1 VEFEAIH
8 LVELLDFPPD
18 DGSIWLASERVV
30 IQSVSA
36 LGMLRK
42 DLIRKVGMEAA
53 CTLITRMAYA
63 QGYMQG
69 LVLADRYGPKV
80 ADPSGPILFGL
91 EGLGKPI
98 VVVQIYDPD
107 GPSFHE
113 EAIIHKSPDAELHMR
128 LFGKSKIPVCWNVT
142 GFASGYHSAV
152 RGQRIYFEE
161 ETCVARGD
169 SCCHVVGREISV
181 SQPAS
186 QAGQT
191 SSRTTAPLSLYDS
204 FADIRD
210 EMSRKF
216 LEFRQNQ
223 SRFKPRESGPANSS
237 NDDDELRHGFERT
250 ITLPGENRFI
260 VSDRAMSAAVHAAM
274 QVAPLPT
281 TVLVQGESGTGKEF
295 FAHLIHHNSGHTNAP
310 FVSLNCAALTES
322 LLESE
327 LFGHVRGAFT
337 GAIRDKVGL
346 LELARDGTLFLD
358 EVGDMP
364 LAVQAK
370 LLRALELR
378 QIRKV
383 GGETAIKIHA
393 RVVAATN
400 VDLPAAIE
408 AGTFRRDL
416 YFRLAGFEIHLPA
429 LQERREAIPILAYE
443 FLKRAASAFGKKVV
457 SISPDAMS
465 RLIHYS
471 WPGNVRE
478 LKHAIERA
486 VIVSTAGEIHVD
498 DLPEK
503 GLQNAGYSSATL
515 NLRKNERGLILQA
528 LLESKGNRSIAARNL
543 HIDPATLWRKLKR
556 YNIDVPKRSKVR
568 DVDGPLSRE

>member
-1 VEFEAIH
+1 MEFEAIH
-8 LVELLDFPPD
+8 LVELLDFHPD
-18 DGSIWLASERVV
+18 DCSIWFGSERVLT
-30 IQSVSA
+30 QSVSA

-42 DLIRKVGMEAA
+42 DLIEKYGMEAA
-53 CTLITRMAYA
+53 RHIILRMAYA
-63 QGYMQG
+63 QGYLQG
-69 LVLADRYGPKV
+69 LILAERYGTNV
-80 ADPSGPILFGL
+80 AVPSGPIVFGL
-91 EGLGKPI
+91 EGMGKPT
-98 VVVQIYDPD
+98 VVVKIHDPG
-107 GPSFHE
+107 GPCFHE
-113 EAIIHKSPDAELHMR
+113 EGIIHKSPDAEQHLL
-128 LFGKSKIPVCWNVT
+128 LFGKSEVPVCWNAT
-142 GFASGYHSAV
+142 GFASGYHTAV
-152 RGQRIYFEE
+152 RGRLIYFEE
-161 ETCVARGD
+161 ETCLARGD
-169 SCCHVVGREISV
+169 PFCHIIIRQV
-181 SQPAS
+181 
-186 QAGQT
+186 AG
-191 SSRTTAPLSLYDS
+191 SRQIDRTAGTGSYGPPPMGDI
-204 FADIRD
+204 FGDIRE
-210 EMSRKF
+210 EMTRKF
-216 LEFRQNQ
+216 QASRGTEFRIRPHDPGPVD
-223 SRFKPRESGPANSS
+223 SGEDES
-237 NDDDELRHGFERT
+237 LHGVERAVA
-250 ITLPGENRFI
+250 LPGEARFI

-281 TVLVQGESGTGKEF
+281 TVLIRGESGTGKEF

-378 QIRKV
+378 QIRRV
-383 GGETAIKIHA
+383 GGEADITIRA

-400 VDLPAAIE
+400 VDLPPAID

-416 YFRLAGFEIHLPA
+416 YFRLAGFEINLPA
-429 LQERREAIPILAYE
+429 LRERREAIPVLAYE

-457 SISPDAMS
+457 SISPGAIS

-486 VIVSTAGEIHVD
+486 VIVSTAAEIQAD
-498 DLPEK
+498 DLPQK
-503 GLQNAGYSSATL
+503 RFQNEEYSSDSL
-515 NLRKNERGLILQA
+515 NLRQNERNLIIQA

-543 HIDPATLWRKLKR
+543 HIDPATLWRKMKR
-556 YNIDVPKRSKVR
+556 YNIDVPKK
-568 DVDGPLSRE
+568 SRA

>member
-1 VEFEAIH
+1 MEFEAIH

-18 DGSIWLASERVV
+18 DGSIWLANERVV

-42 DLIRKVGMEAA
+42 DLIRNYGIEAA
-53 CTLITRMAYA
+53 RHMILRMAYA
-63 QGYMQG
+63 QGYLQG
-69 LVLADRYGPKV
+69 LMLADRYGAKV
-80 ADPSGPILFGL
+80 ADPSGPIIFGL
-91 EGLGKPI
+91 EGLGKPT

-107 GPSFHE
+107 GPAFHE
-113 EAIIHKSPDAELHMR
+113 EALIHKSPEVEQHLH
-128 LFGKSKIPVCWNVT
+128 LFGGSEIPVCWNVT

-152 RGQRIYFEE
+152 RGQHIYFEE
-161 ETCVARGD
+161 ETCVAKGD
-169 SCCHVVGREISV
+169 SCCYVIGREV
-181 SQPAS
+181 SASPSPDPDGQINSPAGS
-186 QAGQT
+186 TPIG
-191 SSRTTAPLSLYDS
+191 DI

-210 EMSRKF
+210 EMNRKF
-216 LEFRQNQ
+216 QAFRE
-223 SRFKPRESGPANSS
+223 KPLSVHSHESGNAK
-237 NDDDELRHGFERT
+237 NDDNESPDGVERA
-250 ITLPGENRFI
+250 IALPGEDRFM
-260 VSDRAMSAAVHAAM
+260 VSDRTMSAAIHAAR

-281 TVLVQGESGTGKEF
+281 TVLIQGESGTGKEF

-364 LAVQAK
+364 LSVQAK

-378 QIRKV
+378 RIRKV
-383 GGETAIKIHA
+383 GGEADIKIHA
-393 RVVAATN
+393 RIVAATN

-408 AGTFRRDL
+408 AGIFRQDL
-416 YFRLAGFEIHLPA
+416 YFRLAGFVINLPA
-429 LQERREAIPILAYE
+429 LRERREAVPILAYE
-443 FLKRAASAFGKKVV
+443 FLKRAARAFGKKVV
-457 SISPDAMS
+457 SISPKAMS
-465 RLIHYS
+465 RLIHHS

-486 VIVSTAGEIHVD
+486 VIVTNAAEIGVD
-498 DLPEK
+498 DLPGK
-503 GLQNAGYSSATL
+503 GFQNEERHAHTL
-515 NLRKNERGLILQA
+515 NLRQNERSLILQA
-528 LLESKGNRSIAARNL
+528 LLEAKGNRSMAARNL

-556 YNIDVPKRSKVR
+556 YNIDVPK
-568 DVDGPLSRE
+568 

>member
-1 VEFEAIH
+1 MEFEAIH
-8 LVELLDFPPD
+8 LVELLDFPPAR
-18 DGSIWLASERVV
+18 GSIWLADERVI

-42 DLIRKVGMEAA
+42 DLIRNYGIEAA
-53 CTLITRMAYA
+53 RRFILRMGYA
-63 QGYMQG
+63 QGYLQG
-69 LVLADRYGPKV
+69 LMLAERYGAKV
-80 ADPSGPILFGL
+80 AVPSGPIVFGL
-91 EGLGKPI
+91 EGLGKPTL
-98 VVVQIYDPD
+98 VVKINDPD

-113 EAIIHKSPDAELHMR
+113 EAIIHKSPEAEQHMLH
-128 LFGKSKIPVCWNVT
+128 FGKSKVPVCWNVT
-142 GFASGYHSAV
+142 GFASGYQSAV
-152 RGQRIYFEE
+152 RGQLVYFDE

-169 SCCHVVGREISV
+169 SCCHVIGREITGCHQP
-181 SQPAS
+181 SQTPA
-186 QAGQT
+186 T
-191 SSRTTAPLSLYDS
+191 DPLPIGDI
-204 FADIRD
+204 FGDIRD
-210 EMSRKF
+210 EMNRKF
-216 LEFRQNQ
+216 QAFRKKK
-223 SRFKPRESGPANSS
+223 SHVKIHESGPG
-237 NDDDELRHGFERT
+237 NDDDYESRDGVERA
-250 ITLPGENRFI
+250 IALPGENPFI
-260 VSDRAMSAAVHAAM
+260 VSDPAMSAAVHAAM

-281 TVLVQGESGTGKEF
+281 TVLIRGESGTGKEF
-295 FAHLIHHNSGHTNAP
+295 FAHLIHHHSGHTNAP

-378 QIRKV
+378 QVRKV
-383 GGETAIKIHA
+383 GGEADIKVHA

-400 VDLPAAIE
+400 VDLPAAID

-429 LQERREAIPILAYE
+429 LHERREAIPILAYE

-465 RLIHYS
+465 RLIHCS

-486 VIVSTAGEIHVD
+486 VIVSRGAEIQVEA
-498 DLPEK
+498 LPEK
-503 GLQNAGYSSATL
+503 SFQDVEYSADNL
-515 NLRKNERGLILQA
+515 NLRQNERNLILQA

-543 HIDPATLWRKLKR
+543 NIDPATLWRKLQR
-556 YNIDVPKRSKVR
+556 YNIDIPKQSRSQI
-568 DVDGPLSRE
+568 VDGSLSRE

>member
-1 VEFEAIH
+1 MEFEAIH
-8 LVELLDFPPD
+8 LVELLDFPPEG
-18 DGSIWLASERVV
+18 GSIWLADERVV

-42 DLIRKVGMEAA
+42 DLIRNYGVEAA
-53 CTLITRMAYA
+53 RCLILRMAYA
-63 QGYMQG
+63 QGYLQG
-69 LVLADRYGPKV
+69 LMLAERYGPKV
-80 ADPSGPILFGL
+80 AVPSGPIVFGL
-91 EGLGKPI
+91 EGLGKPTL
-98 VVVQIYDPD
+98 VVKINDPD
-107 GPSFHE
+107 GPPFHE
-113 EAIIHKSPDAELHMR
+113 EAIVHKSPEAEQHML
-128 LFGKSKIPVCWNVT
+128 LFGKSKIPVCWNTT
-142 GFASGYHSAV
+142 GFASGYQSAV
-152 RGQRIYFEE
+152 RGQLVYFEE

-169 SCCHVVGREISV
+169 SHCHITGREIACSD
-181 SQPAS
+181 QPGLTPA
-186 QAGQT
+186 T
-191 SSRTTAPLSLYDS
+191 EPLPIGDI
-204 FADIRD
+204 FGDIRE
-210 EMSRKF
+210 EMNRKF
-216 LEFRQNQ
+216 QAFRKKQSHVTPHGPGPGNVDEDESRDGLER
-223 SRFKPRESGPANSS
+223 A
-237 NDDDELRHGFERT
+237 
-250 ITLPGENRFI
+250 IVLPGENRFI

-281 TVLVQGESGTGKEF
+281 TVLIRGESGTGKEF
-295 FAHLIHHNSGHTNAP
+295 FAHLIHHHSGHTNAP

-364 LAVQAK
+364 LSLQAK

-383 GGETAIKIHA
+383 GGESDIRVHA

-429 LQERREAIPILAYE
+429 LQERREAIPILSYE

-486 VIVSTAGEIHVD
+486 VIVSTGPEIQVD
-498 DLPEK
+498 ALPEK
-503 GLQNAGYSSATL
+503 GSKDAEYPADNL
-515 NLRKNERGLILQA
+515 NLKKNERNLILQA
-528 LLESKGNRSIAARNL
+528 LLESKGNRSVAARNL
-543 HIDPATLWRKLKR
+543 KIHPATLWRKLKR
-556 YNIDVPKRSKVR
+556 YNIEISKQSGTQVP
-568 DVDGPLSRE
+568 DGPLSWK

>member
-1 VEFEAIH
+1 MEFEAIH
-8 LVELLDFPPD
+8 LVELLDFRPD
-18 DGSIWLASERVV
+18 DGSIWLENERVV
-30 IQSVSA
+30 IQNSSA

-42 DLIRKVGMEAA
+42 DLIQNYGAEAA
-53 CTLITRMAYA
+53 RRFILRMAYA
-63 QGYMQG
+63 QGYLQG
-69 LVLADRYGPKV
+69 LILVERYGVKV
-80 ADPSGPILFGL
+80 ADPSGPIIFGL
-91 EGLGKPI
+91 EGLGKVT
-98 VVVQIYDPD
+98 VVVKISDPD
-107 GPSFHE
+107 GPAFHE
-113 EAIIHKSPDAELHMR
+113 EGIIHKSPDAEQHML
-128 LFGKSKIPVCWNVT
+128 LFGKSEMPVCWNAT

-152 RGQRIYFEE
+152 RGKLLYFEE
-161 ETCVARGD
+161 ETCVAMGD
-169 SCCHVVGREISV
+169 SCCHVIGRAV
-181 SQPAS
+181 AGSQPPYQIS
-186 QAGQT
+186 RT
-191 SSRTTAPLSLYDS
+191 SSPATDLLPMGDI
-204 FADIRD
+204 FGDIRD
-210 EMSRKF
+210 EMNRKF
-216 LEFRQNQ
+216 QTFRKK
-223 SRFKPRESGPANSS
+223 RPHVKLHESSPGS
-237 NDDDELRHGFERT
+237 DDDSESRAGVERA
-250 ITLPGENRFI
+250 IDLPGENRFI
-260 VSDRAMSAAVHAAM
+260 VSDRAMSIAVHAAM

-281 TVLVQGESGTGKEF
+281 TVLIRGESGTGKEF

-337 GAIRDKVGL
+337 GAIRDKAGL

-364 LAVQAK
+364 PSVQAK

-383 GGETAIKIHA
+383 GGEADIKVRA

-400 VDLPAAIE
+400 VDLPAAID

-443 FLKRAASAFGKKVV
+443 FLKIAASAFGKKVV
-457 SISPDAMS
+457 SISPRAMS

-486 VIVSTAGEIHVD
+486 VIVSTSAEIQID
-498 DLPEK
+498 DLPGK
-503 GLQNAGYSSATL
+503 GSQNVGYSADTL
-515 NLRKNERGLILQA
+515 NLRQNERNLILQA
-528 LLESKGNRSIAARNL
+528 LLEAKGNRSIAARNL
-543 HIDPATLWRKLKR
+543 HIDPATLWRKMKR
-556 YNIDVPKRSKVR
+556 YNIDVSK
-568 DVDGPLSRE
+568 